1 MGYGLN
7 ALGGNGWN
15 GNCQYLSVAVTAVK
29 PRRCA
34 GICEFVYTCMIC
46 FVALNVM
53 SPKRHEKDM
62 LRLKGLGGWML
73 LVLFEV

>member
-1 MGYGLN
+1 ME
-7 ALGGNGWN
+7 WMEW
-15 GNCQYLSVAVTAVK
+15 QLSVTVTASMK

-62 LRLKGLGGWML
+62 LRLKGLGCWFYL
-73 LVLFEV
+73 RSRCICQFTADF